1 MNKMKYTVL
10 GLKGPIYF
18 WKLVIELEVFVYEI
32 LTVKSLFKVPLGSSG
47 LESCM

>member
-10 GLKGPIYF
+10 GLKFSIYI
-18 WKLVIELEVFVYEI
+18 WNTVTELETFVYEI
-32 LTVKSLFKVPLGSSG
+32 LTVKSVFKVLLGSSV